1 MRRKGNRILKDV
13 AVAIC
18 EYYQL
23 NFSDYFESI
32 EIVRPYALE
41 TLKATDAYYAQYS
54 MRLYAMSGLS
64 EILYPLQKSVQAIQT
79 SRYAL
84 FMKKKF
90 FHFGKHEILFRG

>member
-1 MRRKGNRILKDV
+1 MPKQVNFRQLAREGIITRVSSYGMRRKGNRILKDV

-54 MRLYAMSGLS
+54 MRLYAMSELS
-64 EILYPLQKSVQAIQT
+64 EILYPL
-79 SRYAL
+79 
-84 FMKKKF
+84 
-90 FHFGKHEILFRG
+90 